1 MVLFEHAIER
11 KNRDMKFLAI
21 MHGADPK
28 ELEKQDDPKIRKD
41 NLLFGDPAEYE
52 NMTEEERKELSDKMR
67 KKFFTWAKVKKDG

>member
-1 MVLFEHAIER
+1 
-11 KNRDMKFLAI
+11 MKFLAI